1 MALGDATVDDSSNT
15 AAPDRPGVGRGET
28 AGDAD
33 GERRAIADGS
43 SSAALTNE
51 ADAPESA
58 GEGTPNLACVR
69 PCRYSGVVLF
79 TSSDDG
85 LAATTRRMCAAR
97 RLAHIGDEGRGSGP
111 RVR

>member
-15 AAPDRPGVGRGET
+15 AAPDRPGVGRGGT

-58 GEGTPNLACVR
+58 GENVRLRALSPAAARERVRPGAGVGLTPNA
-69 PCRYSGVVLF
+69 
-79 TSSDDG
+79 
-85 LAATTRRMCAAR
+85 CAAAVYPVIAPI
-97 RLAHIGDEGRGSGP
+97 LSASAS
-111 RVR
+111 